1 MRRLRPKFQ
10 LLYYI
15 KKYKKVL
22 KTRFM
27 KDDMSVTCLHIV
39 TGLMQP
45 VIKREDELVTFFKLR
60 KNEYLV
66 KTEFE
71 HLFGC

>member
-1 MRRLRPKFQ
+1 MSKFQ

-22 KTRFM
+22 KTRFT

-71 HLFGC
+71 NIFGC